1 MPLIPEEPQIHES
14 AQGPRVTPASGR
26 TAPTPRPVPGPRPAA
41 SPRPGRPGPARPMPP
56 AQRTPR
62 DPGAKP
68 APSAPA
74 AASAVTASAVTAPV
88 ATASGVT
95 APGATASG
103 VVAPA
108 VPADRVPVSSVPQ
121 IQLIPASA
129 EGALDAAEEAVDL
142 LLDSGRAPGDVLVV
156 TTGDPHPWA
165 THELSFGEAA
175 YWAQHDAGDD
185 VFYADSAALSRA
197 ASRPVV
203 VVAVNG
209 GSEEAA
215 LAALPTAVTRAG
227 TLLIVCGDPQRIN
240 SMLGAGV

>member
-41 SPRPGRPGPARPMPP
+41 PSRPGRPGPPRPTAP

-62 DPGAKP
+62 DQAPAKP
-68 APSAPA
+68 GPTDPAAPVSAPA
-74 AASAVTASAVTAPV
+74 AAT
-88 ATASGVT
+88 
-95 APGATASG
+95 
-103 VVAPA
+103 
-108 VPADRVPVSSVPQ
+108 PQ

-142 LLDSGRAPGDVLVV
+142 LLESGRAPGDVLVI
-156 TTGDPHPWA
+156 TTGEQHPWA
-165 THELSFGEAA
+165 AHEMSFGEVS

-185 VFYADSAALSRA
+185 VFYADAAVASRA
-197 ASRPVV
+197 ASRAVV

-209 GSEEAA
+209 GSDAA
-215 LAALPTAVTRAG
+215 AATALPLALGRAG
-227 TLLIVCGDPQRIN
+227 ALLIVCGDPQQIN
-240 SMLGAGV
+240 SVLGAGV